1 MERLWVGVLPD
12 SPFEVLADKG
22 KTASNARYMS
32 EDVSRFV
39 QTLDI
44 TEQGQV
50 ILPLLC
56 PTEFMRITKFLFYA
70 TIFVC
75 GGMGG
80 KLLLCSNRNQNRNSH
95 PLSSLSKWPWIWRT
109 NPGLQ
114 KRLEFSLTGPSAT
127 WFFLVCELILLVP

>member
-1 MERLWVGVLPD
+1 MERPWVGALPN

-22 KTASNARYMS
+22 KIASNARYMS

-39 QTLDI
+39 QILDI
-44 TEQGQV
+44 VEQRQV

-56 PTEFMRITKFLFYA
+56 PTEFMSITKFLFYA

-80 KLLLCSNRNQNRNSH
+80 EVVIMQ
-95 PLSSLSKWPWIWRT
+95 
-109 NPGLQ
+109 
-114 KRLEFSLTGPSAT
+114 
-127 WFFLVCELILLVP
+127 